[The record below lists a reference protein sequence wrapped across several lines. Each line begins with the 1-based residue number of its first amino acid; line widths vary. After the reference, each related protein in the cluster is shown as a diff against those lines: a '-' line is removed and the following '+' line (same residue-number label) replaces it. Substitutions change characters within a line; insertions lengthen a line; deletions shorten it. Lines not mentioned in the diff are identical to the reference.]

1 MSYDY
6 AFVSCVKLKRDTPC
20 PAKNMYISPL
30 FRKAYSYASARVSED
45 RIYILSAKY
54 GLIPSSQII
63 EPYEKTISHAR
74 KLEQKRWS
82 YRIIEQMKEYGI
94 PLNANILI
102 LAGGGY
108 RKYIERVLPNI
119 SCPVRGLTIGQML
132 KYYNSTNKQK

>member
-74 KLEQKRWS
+74 KLEQKRW
-82 YRIIEQMKEYGI
+82 
-94 PLNANILI
+94 NANILI